1 MQGSHLQKEEFCLAG
16 MGWKRS
22 QVHRKVIT
30 NLWRNDCIFLI
41 SFIILSRL
49 LSRHGSHMHSPWF
62 KFDEKKTQVNT
73 HSTLINSRSHDE
85 D

>member
-1 MQGSHLQKEEFCLAG
+1 MQGSHLQKVEFYLAG

-22 QVHRKVIT
+22 RLHRKVIT
-30 NLWRNDCIFLI
+30 NLWKNDCIFLI
-41 SFIILSRL
+41 LFIILSRL
-49 LSRHGSHMHSPWF
+49 LSRHGSHMNSPWF

-73 HSTLINSRSHDE
+73 HSTLINSRSHDQ